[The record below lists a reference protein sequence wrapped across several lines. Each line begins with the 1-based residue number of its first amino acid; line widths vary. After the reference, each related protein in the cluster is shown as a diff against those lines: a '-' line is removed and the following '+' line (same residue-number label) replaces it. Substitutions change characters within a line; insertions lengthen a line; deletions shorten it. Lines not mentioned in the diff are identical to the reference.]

1 MNPTNCT
8 DGPSH
13 QSISIES
20 VEISIQNLIKSW
32 YKRQRW
38 QHVFNPRSEQ
48 GSSSSSSRA
57 PWRNHLANFLES
69 TQLRIIA
76 ISLLLLDLILTIL
89 ELSSTLLSCS
99 PKQNTSNNNIEK
111 AWYYWAGISILA
123 LLSAKSVAL
132 AVGLGS
138 AFFRRP
144 GYVVDGVVVV
154 GALLL
159 EAFLERKGGGL
170 LVIVS
175 LWRVVRVVESTFE
188 LSDEAI
194 EAQIEA
200 IVCQFEALR
209 EENSRFSET
218 IARKDQIIETLEKEL
233 DQYRHTYNQTP
244 MSRNNSTVVMKY
256 IGI

>member
-1 MNPTNCT
+1 MNRTNCT
-8 DGPSH
+8 NGPSH

-20 VEISIQNLIKSW
+20 VKISIQNLIKSW

-38 QHVFNPRSEQ
+38 QHFFNPRSEQ
-48 GSSSSSSRA
+48 ELSSSSKA
-57 PWRNHLANFLES
+57 TWRNHLAKFLES

-76 ISLLLLDLILTIL
+76 LSLLLLDLILTIL
-89 ELSSTLLSCS
+89 ELSSTLLSC
-99 PKQNTSNNNIEK
+99 NINIEK
-111 AWYYWAGISILA
+111 AWYHWVGISILA

-132 AVGLGS
+132 AVGLGG

-144 GYVVDGVVVV
+144 GYVVDGVVVI
-154 GALLL
+154 GALLF

-175 LWRVVRVVESTFE
+175 LWRVVRVVESGLE

-194 EAQIEA
+194 EAQIEG

-209 EENSRFSET
+209 GENSRLSET

-233 DQYRHTYNQTP
+233 DQYRHACDLIPIMT
-244 MSRNNSTVVMKY
+244 
-256 IGI
+256 

>member
-13 QSISIES
+13 QSISVES
-20 VEISIQNLIKSW
+20 VEISIQNLMKSW

-38 QHVFNPRSEQ
+38 QHFFNPRSEQ
-48 GSSSSSSRA
+48 ESSSSSRA
-57 PWRNHLANFLES
+57 PWRNHLAKFLES
-69 TQLRIIA
+69 TQLRIFA

-99 PKQNTSNNNIEK
+99 PKKSTSSNNIEK

-144 GYVVDGVVVV
+144 GYVVDGIVVV

-175 LWRVVRVVESTFE
+175 LDRKSVV
-188 LSDEAI
+188 
-194 EAQIEA
+194 
-200 IVCQFEALR
+200 
-209 EENSRFSET
+209 
-218 IARKDQIIETLEKEL
+218 
-233 DQYRHTYNQTP
+233 
-244 MSRNNSTVVMKY
+244 
-256 IGI
+256 

>member
-1 MNPTNCT
+1 MAPLI
-8 DGPSH
+8 SL
-13 QSISIES
+13 SIES
-20 VEISIQNLIKSW
+20 VEASIQNLIKSW
-32 YKRQRW
+32 YRRQRW
-38 QHVFNPRSEQ
+38 QHFFNPRSELQ
-48 GSSSSSSRA
+48 SSSSSSSSSKT
-57 PWRNHLANFLES
+57 PWRNHLAKFLES
-69 TQLRIIA
+69 TQTRILA

-99 PKQNTSNNNIEK
+99 PKKSSNSNNIEK
-111 AWYYWAGISILA
+111 AWYHWVGISILA

-132 AVGLGS
+132 AVALGS

-159 EAFLERKGGGL
+159 EAFMEKKGGGL

-175 LWRVVRVVESTFE
+175 LWRVVRVVESAFE

-194 EAQIEA
+194 EAQIEG

-209 EENSRFSET
+209 EENSRLTET
-218 IARKDQIIETLEKEL
+218 IAGKDQIIENLEKEL
-233 DQYRHTYNQTP
+233 DQYRHAYACHHQSP
-244 MSRNNSTVVMKY
+244 MS
-256 IGI
+256 